1 MEESRIGKPIPIG
14 DIPSLAEDAKA
25 PRVVTHDRPA
35 LTDDAHAET
44 VPAESLAAVAQDAR
58 TSLYSPAPAIG
69 NGWFDLMQ
77 MSWQLAMMPA
87 VTWSSL
93 VTASWK
99 SWENSLQIQR
109 STR

>member
-44 VPAESLAAVAQDAR
+44 VPAE
-58 TSLYSPAPAIG
+58 
-69 NGWFDLMQ
+69 
-77 MSWQLAMMPA
+77 
-87 VTWSSL
+87 TWL
-93 VTASWK
+93 PWRKMREHPCTPRHPRLETVG
-99 SWENSLQIQR
+99 
-109 STR
+109 ST